1 MQNHGANID
10 DAGMPRATTLRPG
23 SMPALQNREAFEKL
37 LEDYVVSDEA
47 KSVLVETRLVLM
59 VSVTAAGR
67 NTIIEKLLSTG
78 EYYNIV
84 SDTTRPMRVKGT
96 EVIERHGAEY
106 YFRPEE
112 DILADLQKGLFIE
125 AAIIH
130 NQQVSGVSVREVVRA
145 HETNKIAITDI
156 EVQGCEAIL
165 RAKPN
170 TIPIF
175 VLPPSFEEWMRRMGD
190 RSELPQHEIRNRL
203 ETSLVELDIALSDE
217 RFVFVVNDN
226 LDDAVK
232 EVDDI
237 AHGSAAH
244 NSVRAHAHKIATE
257 LQQKAA
263 LALAGIAAD

>member
-1 MQNHGANID
+1 MQINGSTID
-10 DAGMPRATTLRPG
+10 ASGTPRVTSVTPG
-23 SMPALQNREAFEKL
+23 SMPELKNREAFEKI
-37 LEDYVVSDEA
+37 LENYVISEEA
-47 KSVLVETRLVLM
+47 KKVLLDTRLVLM

-67 NTIIEKLLSTG
+67 NTIIEKLLSSG

-84 SDTTRPMRVKGT
+84 SDTTRPMRIKGT
-96 EVIERHGAEY
+96 EVVERHGVEY

-112 DILADLQKGLFIE
+112 DILVDLQKGLFIE

-145 HETNKIAITDI
+145 QETNKIAITDI

-203 ETSLVELDIALSDE
+203 ETSLVELDIALSDD

-226 LDDAVK
+226 LTDAIK
-232 EVDDI
+232 EVDSI
-237 AHGSAAH
+237 AHGSTVH
-244 NSVRAHAHKIATE
+244 DSIRVHAHKIATE
-257 LQQKAA
+257 LQKKAA
-263 LALAGIAAD
+263 SALAGITSD